1 MECIQAEST
10 MSAVTQNPYVGPRT
24 FLKEEGHLFFGR
36 DRESR
41 DLTALV
47 VSERLVL
54 FYAQSGAGKSSLINT
69 RLIPDLEEKLF
80 EVLPVARVSGDSV
93 QGIEVDN
100 IYVFNLIRSLLR
112 RETDPRLL
120 SHLTLS
126 QFLAKLNE
134 DQNGY
139 FYDPNLTA
147 PIRSNLEFTPWPRAL
162 IIDQFEEVFSTHA
175 EAWQKREDFFSQ
187 LAQAMQ
193 DDPYLRLLLV
203 MREDYIAALD
213 PYAHLLPGGLRV
225 RYYMQR
231 LGCEAA
237 IQAVRRPVEQLRPFA
252 RGVAEKLV
260 DDLSS
265 IKVQK
270 LDGTIGLEAGQY
282 VEPVQLQ
289 VVCYSLWQNLPPGK
303 IRITMQDLHDV
314 GDVDTSLGNY
324 YAERV
329 KAVAETHN
337 VNERRIRKW
346 FSDKL
351 ISPGGMRNM
360 VLKDPA
366 GESDGLGND
375 VIQALPDLLRTEQR
389 GGAVFYEL
397 THDRL
402 VKPVLE
408 NNQAWEEQHLSLFQR
423 RAILWN
429 TRDRS
434 EGLLLRGR
442 ELINAED
449 EAKNAEL
456 TDLEK
461 AFLNASKRGDRA
473 VKERRRS
480 WLVFLSCSSLI
491 VVIAICS
498 GLIIAATNYSEAI
511 VAKSTAQASQGTAQA
526 SEAEAKHQ
534 LLRSESFRFALQ
546 AKMLLAN
553 DVNSNPELA
562 ALLSLMSTRASNNKE
577 YLPEADAA
585 LVESMERLYTVRTFV
600 GHTDEVMGIA
610 VSRDGKYLATCSED
624 STVKIWEIETG
635 NLARTLEGHESWVS
649 DVAFSP
655 DGTYVLTGSF
665 DHTAKIWDVASG
677 EAVLTLSGHADTIL
691 GVAYSPDGAFVLTS
705 SSDKTAKL
713 WDAGTGHE
721 VHSLSGHQGAVW
733 DVAFS
738 TAGDLILTGSADM
751 TAKTWDIHTGIEKAT
766 FEGYGSE
773 IYSVAFSPDD
783 KQILLGG
790 RSTTAEVWD
799 IAAHEKL
806 LSLDGHYNTI
816 NAVKF
821 SGNGYYILTGSFDGS
836 AILWSAKTGE
846 ILRGFG
852 GHSNWVK
859 SVAFSPDDQFVF
871 TGSADGT
878 AKMWLTSGNLLPRKI
893 AGKDEIENVI
903 FFPDGESFLTAG
915 PNGYAIVWS
924 TSTGKGLQV
933 YKGLNAYSNAA
944 AISADSQ
951 SIVAINNDGITALW
965 NAKTGEEIRTY
976 GDQIAWSVAMS
987 PNSDYVLT
995 GGSDGIAKLWETSSG
1010 MEVKTFQSHEDGILS
1025 AAFSPDGKL
1034 VLTSS
1039 NDYTAKLW
1047 DVETGKEILTIEH
1060 PLDPT
1065 KGSQVIWSVAFSPD
1079 GKYLLTGSFDNTVRL
1094 WTASTGEEIRVYRG
1108 HTDRVLG
1115 VTFSS
1120 DGKYILT
1127 GSADKTARL
1136 WNTETGELIRTLSGH
1151 TGKVY
1156 SVAFSPDDQSLVT
1169 ASEDGTARLWDLEFE
1184 TTIDLACSLLTRD
1197 FTTEEAERYGI
1208 TDVGPTCPPE
1218 QVQMIPVTGNVIP
1231 APAEIES
1238 LLYSGHVLET
1248 LAVLDRG
1255 QKSDPGYTNSF
1266 DAEFWNLLCWDGS
1279 LNGYFVEVGAACE
1292 RAVTLAP
1299 DNGNY
1304 IDSRG
1309 LNGALQGNFEEAIED
1324 FEYAVIWLRNNQA
1337 EEELIKKRELW
1348 ISMLREGINP
1358 FDAEML
1364 EDLKSE

>member
-1 MECIQAEST
+1 
-10 MSAVTQNPYVGPRT
+10 
-24 FLKEEGHLFFGR
+24 
-36 DRESR
+36 
-41 DLTALV
+41 
-47 VSERLVL
+47 
-54 FYAQSGAGKSSLINT
+54 
-69 RLIPDLEEKLF
+69 
-80 EVLPVARVSGDSV
+80 
-93 QGIEVDN
+93 
-100 IYVFNLIRSLLR
+100 
-112 RETDPRLL
+112 
-120 SHLTLS
+120 LTLS
-126 QFLAKLNE
+126 QFLEKLNE
-134 DQNGY
+134 DENGY
-139 FYDPNLTA
+139 FYDPNLTT
-147 PIRSNLEFTPWPRAL
+147 PIRSNLDFTPWPRAL
-162 IIDQFEEVFSTHA
+162 IIDQFEEVFSTHV

-193 DDPYLRLLLV
+193 EDPYLRLLLV

-237 IQAVRRPVEQLRPFA
+237 IQAVKRPVEQLRPYSE
-252 RGVAEKLV
+252 GVAEKLV

-265 IKVQK
+265 IKIQK
-270 LDGTIGLEAGQY
+270 PDGTLGFEPGQY
-282 VEPVQLQ
+282 IEPVQLQ
-289 VVCYSLWQNLPPGK
+289 VVCYSLWQDLPPGK
-303 IRITMQDLHDV
+303 DRITMQDLLDV

-324 YAERV
+324 YADRV
-329 KAVAETHN
+329 RVVAETHN
-337 VNERRIRKW
+337 VNERRVRKW
-346 FSDKL
+346 ISENL
-351 ISPGGMRNM
+351 ISPGGIRNL
-360 VLKDPA
+360 VLKDPT
-366 GESDGLGND
+366 GETEGLTND
-375 VIQALPDLLRTEQR
+375 VLQALPDLIRTEQR

-408 NNQAWEEQHLSLFQR
+408 NNEKWDEQHLSLFQR
-423 RAILWN
+423 RVVLWN
-429 TRDRS
+429 TRDRQ

-442 ELINAED
+442 ELRNAES
-449 EAKNAEL
+449 EVQNAEL
-456 TDLEK
+456 TDLER
-461 AFLNASKRGDRA
+461 AFLNASKRSDQA

-480 WLVFLSCSSLI
+480 WLVFLSLGTLI
-491 VVIAICS
+491 VLIAMCV
-498 GLIIAATNYSEAI
+498 GLYFAGSSYTDAI
-511 VAKSTAQASQGTAQA
+511 NANSTAQASQGTAQASQGTAQA

-562 ALLSLMSTRASNNKE
+562 ALLSIMSTRGLNNKE

-585 LVESMERLYTVRTFV
+585 LVESMEHLYTVRTFI

-610 VSRDGKYLATCSED
+610 VSSDGQYLATGSED
-624 STVKIWEIETG
+624 NTVKIWEIQTG

-649 DVAFSP
+649 DVAFSS
-655 DGTYVLTGSF
+655 DGRYVLTGSF
-665 DHTAKIWDVASG
+665 DNTAKIWDLASG
-677 EAVLTLSGHADTIL
+677 EAVFTLSDHADTIL
-691 GVAYSPDGAFVLTS
+691 GVAYSPDGAFVLTGS
-705 SSDKTAKL
+705 RDTTAKL
-713 WDAGTGHE
+713 WDAVTGREIRSFAGHE
-721 VHSLSGHQGAVW
+721 GAVW

-738 TAGDLILTGSADM
+738 TDGNQILTGSADM
-751 TAKTWDIHTGIEKAT
+751 TAKIWDINTGIEKHT
-766 FEGYGSE
+766 FQGNEAE
-773 IYSVAFSPDD
+773 IYAVAFSPDD
-783 KQILLGG
+783 KQIILGG

-816 NAVKF
+816 NAVNF
-821 SGNGYYILTGSFDGS
+821 SNNGYYILTGSFDGS
-836 AILWSAKTGE
+836 AILWSSKTGE
-846 ILRGFG
+846 ILRTFG

-859 SVAFSPDDQFVF
+859 SVAFSPDDQFIF

-893 AGKDEIENVI
+893 SDDEKIEMAV

-915 PNGYAIVWS
+915 PNGYAVVWS
-924 TSTGKGLQV
+924 TTTGKGLQV

-944 AISADSQ
+944 AISADGQ
-951 SIVAINNDGITALW
+951 SMLAVNNDGNAALW
-965 NAKTGEEIRTY
+965 NAKTGEEIRSY
-976 GDQIAWSVAMS
+976 GDQFVWSVALS
-987 PNSDYVLT
+987 PDSDYVLT
-995 GGSDGIAKLWETSSG
+995 GGTDGNAKLWETSSG
-1010 MEVKTFQSHEDGILS
+1010 MEVKTFQSHEDEILS

-1047 DVETGKEILTIEH
+1047 DVETGKEVLTIEH

-1079 GKYLLTGSFDNTVRL
+1079 GKYLLTGSFDNTARL
-1094 WTASTGEEIRVYRG
+1094 WNAGTGEEIRVYRG
-1108 HTDRVLG
+1108 HTDRVFG

-1127 GSADKTARL
+1127 GSADKTAKL

-1156 SVAFSPDDQSLVT
+1156 SVAFSPDGRSLVT

-1197 FTTEEAERYGI
+1197 FTKEERERYGI

-1218 QVQMIPVTGNVIP
+1218 QIQMIPVTGNIIST
-1231 APAEIES
+1231 PAEIES

-1248 LAVLDRG
+1248 LVMLDRG
-1255 QKSDPGYTNSF
+1255 QKSDPNYANSF
-1266 DAEFWNLLCWDGS
+1266 DAQFWNLLCWDGS
-1279 LNGYFVEVGAACE
+1279 LSGYFVEVGAFCE

-1299 DNGNY
+1299 ENGNY

-1309 LNGALQGNFEEAIED
+1309 LNRALQGNFEEAIED
-1324 FEYAVIWLRNNQA
+1324 FEYAVIWLRNNLA
-1337 EEELIKKRELW
+1337 DEELIKKRELW
-1348 ISMLREGINP
+1348 ISTLREGINP